1 MKFDSNKNLKSALIE
16 SRACMSFLFKIFRI
30 SLQNQF
36 FRIKISNGLGL
47 GWINMSYCLTKITSP
62 SAARGKQFNMFEKHF
77 PSLMSAGDFFG
88 ETGTAWA
95 VFRLDVS
102 RFSFESRLSRD
113 EDDCDVDSSE
123 DSASVMFSK
132 SLLLSQSY
140 ICKEEKVRI
149 LLANKSWRK
158 ESKLLGKTNV

>member
-1 MKFDSNKNLKSALIE
+1 
-16 SRACMSFLFKIFRI
+16 
-30 SLQNQF
+30 
-36 FRIKISNGLGL
+36 
-47 GWINMSYCLTKITSP
+47 MSYCLTKITSP
-62 SAARGKQFNMFEKHF
+62 SRGKQFNMFEKHF
-77 PSLMSAGDFFG
+77 PSLTSAGDFFG
-88 ETGTAWA
+88 ETGTAS

-149 LLANKSWRK
+149 FLVNKSW
-158 ESKLLGKTNV
+158 